1 MLPAAIWPALPYPR
15 GQWDFGRMREIG
27 CPYPTKV
34 GALVIARNPH
44 PGIKGRPHLGE
55 AHSTAGGLAFMPIR
69 CFYKVDLGPS
79 ESHDLLGGELIA
91 LSTPASSCAHAILQL
106 LFCGSRD
113 DAEFAMS
120 MGKRASSYTAVSG
133 VDW

>member
-15 GQWDFGRMREIG
+15 GQWDFSRMREIG

-79 ESHDLLGGELIA
+79 ESHDLLGGGADSPVYTRL
-91 LSTPASSCAHAILQL
+91 LLCTCDPSTVVLWEQ
-106 LFCGSRD
+106 R
-113 DAEFAMS
+113 
-120 MGKRASSYTAVSG
+120 
-133 VDW
+133 